1 MSMITSVFGRRTRP
15 ILLAGALVSI
25 VLGATLGVRESVRTR
40 REQRAAAEHTM
51 SDYANFAAYLYTTRA
66 YLFARDRSRAFDPIH
81 PGWPWLKKD
90 LPPATVLAAIPD
102 TTEMCGPPGKF
113 PVYRFRLDMPER
125 TVTFAGTPP
134 PPRVAAFI
142 RDSVPGLASTEWVG
156 RAGFGYA
163 FVEGDDGPEAVAF
176 SPATDSTDKE
186 KVLAVYGYRSCYG
199 VRDTTDYAL
208 MYRVVR
214 VLPPALTK
222 MMPSESLLTLTV
234 RDGKGKV
241 LFKAPRNGASS
252 AVYGYSEMKGIG
264 NTSYKVEIRPEVAK
278 MLVIGGMPDA
288 GAVPASVVLLTGSII
303 LAIAGFATL
312 RTELGLFNSR
322 ERFLANVSHELRTPL
337 QQILTFVQLLRLGR
351 ARTEAERQRSLEIIE
366 TETHRL
372 IALSDTVMSA
382 AAPKRRELANAPIE
396 VDQVVRNAAA
406 FFQPLARARKMCIDL
421 DIEPATALGDAH
433 ALKQILVNVLDNAAK
448 YGPVGQTITIGL
460 RDDPDR
466 VRLWVDDHGPGVPA
480 EDRSRVWKPFL
491 RLHRKVE
498 QSTGGAGLGLSI
510 VHDLATEMGAEVE
523 ISDAPT
529 GGARFSL
536 SLQRVTAAEGAL
548 V

>member
-1 MSMITSVFGRRTRP
+1 MSMITRILGRRTRP
-15 ILLAGALVSI
+15 ILLAGALISI
-25 VLGATLGVRESVRTR
+25 VLGAALGVRESVRTR
-40 REQRAAAEHTM
+40 KAQRAAAEHTI
-51 SDYANFAAYLYTTRA
+51 SDYADFAAYLYTTRA

-81 PGWPWLKKD
+81 PGMPFPGRAD
-90 LPPATVLAAIPD
+90 LPPVTALSAIPD
-102 TTEMCGPPGKF
+102 TTERCGPPEKF
-113 PVYRFRLDMPER
+113 PVYRFRMDLPAR
-125 TVTFAGTPP
+125 TITFAGAAPP
-134 PPRVAAFI
+134 EHAVTFI
-142 RDSVPGLASTEWVG
+142 RDSVPRLASTRWVR

-163 FVEGDDGPEAVAF
+163 FVDGKDGPEAVAF
-176 SPATDSTDKE
+176 SSALDSSE

-199 VRDTTDYAL
+199 VRDTTDYAQ
-208 MYRVVR
+208 MYEVVR

-222 MMPSESLLTLTV
+222 MMPSESLLTLTI
-234 RDGKGKV
+234 RDGKGRQ
-241 LFKAPRNGASS
+241 LYKAPRNGAKST
-252 AVYGYSEMKGIG
+252 VYGSSMMPGIG
-264 NTSYKVEIRPEVAK
+264 NTSYLVEIRPEVAK
-278 MLVIGGMPDA
+278 MLVIGGIPD
-288 GAVPASVVLLTGSII
+288 AVPASVLLLVVSIV

-312 RTELGLFNSR
+312 RTELRLVEER

-351 ARTEAERQRSLEIIE
+351 ARTDVERQRSLEIIE

-382 AAPKRRELANAPIE
+382 AAPRGRELANAAIQ
-396 VDQVVRNAAA
+396 VDDVVRDAAA
-406 FFQPLARARKMCIDL
+406 FYQPLAHAKKMCIDL

-480 EDRSRVWKPFL
+480 EDRDRVWKPFL

-510 VHDLATEMGAEVE
+510 VQDLADQMGAEVE

-529 GGARFSL
+529 GGARFRL
-536 SLQRVTAAEGAL
+536 TLQRVNDAQGAL